1 MATPTPHSP
10 TATSRPVA
18 SIAEAEQLIGHLG
31 DAIDRLSALLDEE
44 TTLVRAGR
52 LNETGRLAPSKA
64 ELARLYVTDAAQ
76 VRANSAFISHH
87 VQAKLAALRDRHER
101 FQGRLELNLKVLA
114 TAHAVSEGIIRG
126 VASEMAR
133 QAAPQTYAA
142 SGRPAP
148 RPAARATAPISLS
161 RMA

>member
-1 MATPTPHSP
+1 MPVPTPHSP
-10 TATSRPVA
+10 SPGPRPVA
-18 SIAEAEQLIGHLG
+18 SIAEAEQLIGQLG
-31 DAIDRLSALLDEE
+31 DAIDQLNAILAEE

-52 LNETGRLAPSKA
+52 LSETARLNAAKA
-64 ELARLYVTDAAQ
+64 ELARRYAADAAQ
-76 VRANSAFISHH
+76 VKANSAFISHH
-87 VQAKLAALRDRHER
+87 VQGKLAELRKRHDR
-101 FQGRLELNLKVLA
+101 FQGQLETNLTVLA

-133 QAAPQTYAA
+133 AAAPQTYAA
-142 SGRPAP
+142 SGRPAT

>member
-1 MATPTPHSP
+1 MPELIQRSPTPEP
-10 TATSRPVA
+10 RPVA

-31 DAIDRLSALLDEE
+31 DAIDSLVAVLEEE
-44 TTLVRAGR
+44 TTLIRAGR
-52 LNETGRLAPSKA
+52 LSETARLNATKA
-64 ELARLYVTDAAQ
+64 ELARRYAADAAQ

-87 VQAKLAALRDRHER
+87 VQGKLAELRKRHDR
-101 FQGRLELNLKVLA
+101 FQGELQVNLTVLA

-142 SGRPAP
+142 SGRTAT
-148 RPAARATAPISLS
+148 RPAARAVAPISLS

>member
-1 MATPTPHSP
+1 MPALTPHSP
-10 TATSRPVA
+10 NPGPRPVA
-18 SIAEAEQLIGHLG
+18 SIAEAEQLLGHLG
-31 DAIDRLSALLDEE
+31 TSIDSLIAILEEE

-52 LNETGRLAPSKA
+52 LSETIRLNATKT
-64 ELARLYVTDAAQ
+64 ELARRYAAESAQ
-76 VRANSAFISHH
+76 VKANSAFISHH
-87 VQAKLAALRDRHER
+87 VQGKLAELRERHDR
-101 FQGRLELNLKVLA
+101 FQGRLEVNLTVLA

-126 VASEMAR
+126 VASEIAR

-142 SGRPAP
+142 SGRPAT

>member
-1 MATPTPHSP
+1 MPEPTPHSP
-10 TATSRPVA
+10 NPGPRPVA
-18 SIAEAEQLIGHLG
+18 SIAEAEQLIGQFG
-31 DAIDRLSALLDEE
+31 DAIDSLVAVLEEE
-44 TTLVRAGR
+44 TTLIRAGR
-52 LNETGRLAPSKA
+52 LSETPRLNATKA
-64 ELARLYVTDAAQ
+64 ELARRYVADAAQ

-87 VQAKLAALRDRHER
+87 VQDKLAELRKRHDR
-101 FQGRLELNLKVLA
+101 FQSRLELNLTVLA

-133 QAAPQTYAA
+133 AAAPQTYAA
-142 SGRPAP
+142 SGRPVT

>member
-1 MATPTPHSP
+1 MPELTPHSP
-10 TATSRPVA
+10 NTAPRPVA

-31 DAIDRLSALLDEE
+31 DAIDSLVAILEEE

-52 LNETGRLAPSKA
+52 LSETARLNAAKA
-64 ELARLYVTDAAQ
+64 ELARRYVADAAQ

-87 VQAKLAALRDRHER
+87 VQGKLAELKKRHGR
-101 FQGRLELNLKVLA
+101 FQGELEVNLTVLA

-133 QAAPQTYAA
+133 LAAPHTYAA
-142 SGRPAP
+142 SGRAVTP
-148 RPAARATAPISLS
+148 PAARATAPISLS

>member
-1 MATPTPHSP
+1 MPAPTPHSP
-10 TATSRPVA
+10 TPGTRPVA
-18 SIAEAEQLIGHLG
+18 SIAEAEQLIGQLG
-31 DAIDRLSALLDEE
+31 DAVDLLAAILEEE

-52 LNETGRLAPSKA
+52 LSETGRLNATKA
-64 ELARLYVTDAAQ
+64 ELARRYAADAAQ

-87 VQAKLAALRDRHER
+87 VQGKLAELRKRHDR
-101 FQGRLELNLKVLA
+101 FQGRLELNLTVLA

-133 QAAPQTYAA
+133 AAAPQTYAA
-142 SGRPAP
+142 SGRPAA

>member
-1 MATPTPHSP
+1 MPAPNPHSP
-10 TATSRPVA
+10 APGPRPVA

-31 DAIDRLSALLDEE
+31 DAIDSLVAILEEE

-52 LNETGRLAPSKA
+52 LSETARLNATKA
-64 ELARLYVTDAAQ
+64 ELARRYAADAAQ

-87 VQAKLAALRDRHER
+87 VQGKLAELRKRHDR
-101 FQGRLELNLKVLA
+101 FQGELEVNLTVLA

-142 SGRPAP
+142 SGRPTT
-148 RPAARATAPISLS
+148 RPVARTSAPISLS